1 LNFTP
6 GDNGV
11 VGTILFAFT
20 LPFVFAFVVVRSNV
34 IVRDMDGPETGSGNP
49 VVAASAGRVLN
60 AMFILVPEKVRPC
73 RWRPGGRSGAGC
85 SPVGSR
91 YLVVQRGRVPVRR
104 CVRWANVVYKEWEI
118 VVRAADHQ
126 RTPAVVLTWIMRR

>member
-11 VGTILFAFT
+11 VGAILFAFT
-20 LPFVFAFVVVRSNV
+20 LAFPFAFVVVRSSV
-34 IVRDMDGPETGSGNP
+34 TVRDMDGPETGGI
-49 VVAASAGRVLN
+49 VVGRAGRVRN
-60 AMFILVPEKVRPC
+60 AMFILVPEKVRPW

-85 SPVGSR
+85 ICAGSR
-91 YLVVQRGRVPVRR
+91 YLAVQVGRVPVRR
-104 CVRWANVVYKEWEI
+104 CVRCAIVVYKEWEI